1 MRKFENFSF
10 RGRTYM
16 FLTWRQGNACAI
28 DLITNRLVYLSGV
41 PGAKIRLSNQNV
53 ERGESRVDAERCTR
67 LMEERKSRRANAR
80 QGCRVTN
87 EQKQIRADAGK
98 LIDLRSRLEEQKR
111 AEAERLVELRSRLRE
126 KQLKEIE
133 RLRAE
138 AEQLFVSIPAIR
150 AFLEAVILERLV
162 KEQKQDEIS
171 DLGEPMQ

>member
-1 MRKFENFSF
+1 
-10 RGRTYM
+10 
-16 FLTWRQGNACAI
+16 
-28 DLITNRLVYLSGV
+28 
-41 PGAKIRLSNQNV
+41 
-53 ERGESRVDAERCTR
+53 
-67 LMEERKSRRANAR
+67 MEERKSRRANAR